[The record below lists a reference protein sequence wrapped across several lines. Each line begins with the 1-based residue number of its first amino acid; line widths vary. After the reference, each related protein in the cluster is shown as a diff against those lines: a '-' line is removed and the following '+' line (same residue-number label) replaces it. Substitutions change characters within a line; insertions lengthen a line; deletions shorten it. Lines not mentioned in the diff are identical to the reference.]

1 MKKAKILIVE
11 DEFVIAE
18 NLSLIL
24 QDLKY
29 EVIGIASKYTNALE
43 VLKTQLPDLVL
54 IDIVLA
60 GSKDGID
67 LAHEINLKYKIP
79 FIFSTSHSDPLTV
92 KKAKEANP
100 NGYLLK
106 PFNKANIFTT
116 IEMAL
121 AGNQNNRNQQHAN
134 ALAQLS
140 EREVDVYNFLLKGKT
155 DQEISDQLFISL
167 HTVKSHVK
175 NILIKLSV
183 KNRLEA
189 VTLINN

>member
-29 EVIGIASKYTNALE
+29 EVTGIASKYTNALE
-43 VLKTQLPDLVL
+43 NLETQLPDLVL

-92 KKAKEANP
+92 KKEKEANP

-106 PFNKANIFTT
+106 PINKANILTT

-175 NILIKLSV
+175 NILIKLRV
-183 KNRLEA
+183 KNRLED

>member
-1 MKKAKILIVE
+1 MKKSKILIVE
-11 DEFVIAE
+11 DESIIAE
-18 NLSLIL
+18 NLRYIL
-24 QDLKY
+24 NDLNY
-29 EVIGIASKYTNALE
+29 EVIGIASKYSIAIELI
-43 VLKTQLPDLVL
+43 KAQLPDIVL
-54 IDIVLA
+54 IDIILG
-60 GSKDGID
+60 GSKGGID

-92 KKAKEANP
+92 KKAKEAKP

-106 PFNKANIFTT
+106 PFSKANIFTT

-121 AGNQNNRNQQHAN
+121 AGSQNSINQRYAN
-134 ALAQLS
+134 TLAQLS
-140 EREVDVYNFLLKGKT
+140 EREIDVYNVLLKGKT

-189 VTLINN
+189 VTLVNN